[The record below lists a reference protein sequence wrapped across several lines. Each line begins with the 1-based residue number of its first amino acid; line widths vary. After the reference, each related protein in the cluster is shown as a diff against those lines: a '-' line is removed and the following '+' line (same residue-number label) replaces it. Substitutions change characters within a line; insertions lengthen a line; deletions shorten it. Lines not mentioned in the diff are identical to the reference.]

1 MKQSA
6 SNSKELP
13 EKTPSA
19 KAPQGTQAVSRAI
32 QLLKLFTDDTPEHDL
47 IALTELSGL
56 NKTTTFRIMSAL
68 ENEGLIERCEVGYRL
83 GSEAIVLGGR
93 AMRSNNLRKVSRDY
107 LEELSQ
113 STGETVTL
121 EVLHSHPERHLCSLV
136 IDEVLGKHLVGIA
149 PYIGS
154 RLAVHATSTGK
165 VLLAY
170 AAKSVQEQILADE
183 LISYTPQTFSRHAL
197 EEELK
202 QIRSQGYALSKGELE
217 HGLMTVAAPI
227 FDLNAKAVAAVS
239 IVAPSVRVGESEL
252 EPLATLATQSA
263 NKISHALGFR
273 N

>member
-1 MKQSA
+1 MKSTT
-6 SNSKELP
+6 SNSKTP
-13 EKTPSA
+13 TIKT
-19 KAPQGTQAVSRAI
+19 PQGTQAVSRAI
-32 QLLKLFTDDTPEHDL
+32 QLLKLFTDDAPEHDL

-68 ENEGLIERCEVGYRL
+68 ENEGLIERCETGYRL

-93 AMRSNNLRKVSRDY
+93 AMRSNNLRKVSREF
-107 LEELSQ
+107 LEALSLE
-113 STGETVTL
+113 TGETVTL
-121 EVLHSHPERHLCSLV
+121 EVLHSHPQRHLCSLV

-170 AAKSVQEQILADE
+170 AAKSVQEHILSDD
-183 LISYTPQTFSRHAL
+183 LIAYTPQTFSKDAL
-197 EEELK
+197 AEELK

-227 FDLNAKAVAAVS
+227 FDLNAQAVAAVS
-239 IVAPSVRVGESEL
+239 IVAPSVRVGEGEL
-252 EPLATLATQSA
+252 EPLAILATQSA

-273 N
+273 K

>member
-1 MKQSA
+1 MKQPT
-6 SNSKELP
+6 SNSKI
-13 EKTPSA
+13 
-19 KAPQGTQAVSRAI
+19 PQGTQAVSRAI
-32 QLLKLFTDDTPEHDL
+32 QLLKLFTDDAPEHDL

-68 ENEGLIERCEVGYRL
+68 ENEGLIERCEIGYRL

-93 AMRSNNLRKVSRDY
+93 AMRSNNLRKVSREY
-107 LEELSQ
+107 LEKLSQ
-113 STGETVTL
+113 ETGETVTL

-154 RLAVHATSTGK
+154 RLAVHATATGK
-165 VLLAY
+165 VLVAFSPK
-170 AAKSVQEQILADE
+170 AVQEQILSDD
-183 LISYTPQTFSRHAL
+183 LIAYTSQTFLQDVL

-252 EPLATLATQSA
+252 EPLATLAQQSA
-263 NKISHALGFR
+263 NDISYALGYR
-273 N
+273 K